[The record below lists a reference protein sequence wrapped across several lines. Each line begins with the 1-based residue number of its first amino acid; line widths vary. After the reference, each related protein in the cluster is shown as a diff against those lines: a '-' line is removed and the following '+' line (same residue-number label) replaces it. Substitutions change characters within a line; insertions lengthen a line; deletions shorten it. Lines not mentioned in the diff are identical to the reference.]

1 MLTLSEEIFEA
12 NNGGL
17 DIIADYYPDA
27 KNVAGTKEKF
37 SCRNEKIPSA
47 KLNKRKTAN
56 GIDVYKVIDFGG
68 TNKEMDAIE
77 VVAYEEGLIW
87 KEALRFV
94 LSKYPR
100 TKSETR
106 TDQTVTYEDSTN
118 SDKVGDMSWTER
130 KVNDKVLRELGRYVT
145 EDGFNFYNWHLVDEL
160 RTVIKTKKGEIKV
173 MVKKAT
179 DDKPIFVRKCY
190 YKEEEK
196 LEFFWKFYEPRAEKQ
211 YRFKYY
217 PEGVKPQNYVHGLY
231 EIEKMIE
238 KRGGEKLPCLFIG
251 SGEKDSLNINSLQG
265 YNPETDKY
273 DYNCPVIWFNS
284 ETAVVPPEILR
295 RIKKL
300 AVKIVNIPD
309 IDETGLA
316 QGNRFALENWDIY
329 TLWIPRYILDIKDWR
344 GNGCKDFK
352 DYLDLGGDQKEMAN
366 LVTNSHRFRFWNVIQ
381 QTDKEGNLKI
391 NCSLDA
397 ENVTFALNV
406 LGYRYDCVRGEDK
419 FYYQNN
425 HIIEEMQSQEIRRQL
440 IGYLR
445 STLRVREGIVY
456 NTLMNTNKFTEWCR
470 FLDKP
475 REIVE
480 KNKQYYQ
487 RYYFEDAWMEV
498 EPESVRKKSFR
509 QLDCEI
515 SKEKIRECK
524 IGTYKPI
531 FNYQYDESKKDYNIV
546 VENPDCSMYRYL
558 VATSKIYWK
567 EELSKMKE
575 INPESRQENMPIV
588 IASDLLTED
597 QNFEQEESLKNKMF
611 LMGYLCTKFKDAA
624 KPWGVYLMDNKIS
637 DGTESNGGSG
647 KSLFIRFAEILLN
660 KYFINGKDK
669 KLSENSH
676 KYDGVTENTD
686 IIVIDDL
693 DKKFDIE
700 LLHND
705 VTSDLQIN
713 PKNKTPYTIKRE
725 KSPKFV
731 IATNYVP
738 LKTDAS
744 IKRRWRF
751 GTFSDWF
758 HVKTTNSEYDSDY
771 NPKMMFKKTLI
782 DDFDEKEMSETIC
795 CIIDCVRYYMLCSQ
809 RNMVKDCILNNI
821 EIRKL
826 IVTVG
831 ADFME
836 WFKVYFDKENGM
848 LNQEVAKNEAY
859 SDYRTKVE
867 HPFGQYIW
875 SKKLKEYCKLIGYE
889 YNPPEYCTGD
899 GERIIKRWCGKP
911 ADYIF
916 IRG

>member
-1 MLTLSEEIFEA
+1 MTITEEILEA
-12 NNGGL
+12 TNGGL
-17 DIIADYYPDA
+17 DIIADYYPKA
-27 KNVAGTKEKF
+27 REVAGTKDKF
-37 SCRNEKIPSA
+37 SLRNEKVPSA
-47 KLNKRKTAN
+47 KINLRKTAN
-56 GIDVYKVIDFGG
+56 DVDCYKVIDFGG
-68 TNKEMDAIE
+68 TNHEMNAID
-77 VVAYEEGLIW
+77 VIAYEEGISY
-87 KEALRFV
+87 KEAIRFA
-94 LSKYPR
+94 LAKYPHTISR
-100 TKSETR
+100 ETR
-106 TDQTVTYEDSTN
+106 EQDVTFEDPTS
-118 SDKVGDMSWTER
+118 SDKVGDMSWTEQ
-130 KVNDKVLRELGRYVT
+130 KVSERMLRELGRYVT
-145 EDGFNFYNWHLVDEL
+145 EEGFDFYNWKCVDEL
-160 RTVIKTKKGEIKV
+160 RSVIKTKKGEIKV
-173 MVKKAT
+173 MVKKAN
-179 DDKPIFVRKCY
+179 DSKPIFVRKCFY
-190 YKEEEK
+190 RKDEK
-196 LEFFWKFYEPRAEKQ
+196 LEFFWKFYEPRALKQ

-217 PEGVKPQNYVHGLY
+217 PEGSKPENYVHGLY
-231 EIEKMIE
+231 EVEKLIES
-238 KRGGEKLPCLFIG
+238 RNGERLPCLFIG
-251 SGEKDSLNINSLQG
+251 AGEKDSLNINSLNG
-265 YNPETDKY
+265 YNAETDRF
-273 DYNCPVIWFNS
+273 DYHCPVIWFNS
-284 ETAVVPPEILR
+284 ETAVVPPDIMR

-309 IDETGLA
+309 IDETGIT

-329 TLWIPRYILDIKDWR
+329 TLWLPRYIQEIKDWR
-344 GNGCKDFK
+344 GNPCKDFK
-352 DYLDLGGDQKEMAN
+352 DYLELGGDQKEMAN
-366 LVTNSHRFRFWNVIQ
+366 LVTNSHKFKFWTIIESKDKDGNVSI
-381 QTDKEGNLKI
+381 K
-391 NCSLDA
+391 CVLDP

-440 IGYLR
+440 VGYLR
-445 STLRVREGIVY
+445 STLRVRDGIVY

-475 REIVE
+475 REIVDM
-480 KNKQYYQ
+480 NGPYYQ
-487 RYYFEDAWMEV
+487 RYYFEDGWAEI
-498 EPESVRKKSFR
+498 EPEEVKKHNYR

-515 SKEKIRECK
+515 SKERVREHRL
-524 IGTYKPI
+524 GTYKPI
-531 FNYQYDESKKDYNIV
+531 FRYEWDEENRDYNV
-546 VENPDCSMYRYL
+546 FFEKPTCKMFQYL

-567 EELSKMKE
+567 EELAKLKE
-575 INPESRQENMPIV
+575 MDPAMTQGGMPLQIT
-588 IASDLLTED
+588 SELLTDD
-597 QNFEQEESLKNKMF
+597 QNVEQCMSLRNKMF
-611 LMGYLCTKFKDAA
+611 LMGYLCTKYKDAA

-647 KSLFIRFAEILLN
+647 KSLFIEFAKLFLN
-660 KYFINGKDK
+660 EYFINGKNK
-669 KLSENSH
+669 KLSEDSH

-686 IIVIDDL
+686 IIRIDDL
-693 DKKFDIE
+693 DKKFDVE

-705 VTSDLQIN
+705 VTGDLQVN
-713 PKNKTPYTIKRE
+713 PKGKQPFSIKRA
-725 KSPKFV
+725 KSPKIV

-771 NPKMMFKKTLI
+771 NPKMMFHQTLI
-782 DDFDEKEMSETIC
+782 DDFDEKDMNETLC
-795 CIIDCVRYYMLCSQ
+795 CIIDCVRYYMLCCKKGLVQ
-809 RNMVKDCILNNI
+809 DCILNNI

-848 LNQEVAKNEAY
+848 LNMEVAKNEAY
-859 SDYRTKVE
+859 MDYRQKVE

-889 YNPPEYCTGD
+889 YNPPEYCSGD
-899 GERIIKRWCGKP
+899 GERIIKRWNGKP

>member
-1 MLTLSEEIFEA
+1 MTVTEEIFEA
-12 NNGGL
+12 NHGGL
-17 DIIADYYPDA
+17 DIIADYYPKARD
-27 KNVAGTKEKF
+27 VAGTKEKF
-37 SCRNEKIPSA
+37 SCRNEKVPSA
-47 KLNKRKTAN
+47 KLNLRKTEN
-56 GIDVYKVIDFGG
+56 GIEVFKVIDFGG

-77 VVAYEEGLIW
+77 VVAYEEGLTW
-87 KEALRFV
+87 KDALRFV
-94 LSKYPR
+94 LGKYPR
-100 TKSETR
+100 IKSETR
-106 TDQTVTYEDSTN
+106 YDQTITYEDATN

-130 KVNDKVLRELGRYVT
+130 KVNEKVLRELGRYVT
-145 EDGFNFYNWHLVDEL
+145 EDGFNFYNWHLIDEL
-160 RTVIKTKKGEIKV
+160 RTVIKTKNGEVKV
-173 MVKKAT
+173 MVKKSNDT
-179 DDKPIFVRKCY
+179 KPIFVRKCFF
-190 YKEEEK
+190 KENDK
-196 LEFFWKFYEPRAEKQ
+196 LDYFWKFYEPRAEKQ
-211 YRFKYY
+211 FRFKYY
-217 PEGVKPQNYVHGLY
+217 PEGIKPVNYVHGLY
-231 EIEKMIE
+231 EVEKLIE
-238 KRGGEKLPCLFIG
+238 KRNGEKLPCLFIG

-273 DYNCPVIWFNS
+273 DYYCPVIWFNS
-284 ETAVVPPEILR
+284 ETAVVPPEIMR

-300 AVKIVNIPD
+300 ASKVINIPD
-309 IDETGLA
+309 IDETGFA

-329 TLWIPRYILDIKDWR
+329 TLWIPRYILEIKDWR
-344 GNGCKDFK
+344 GNSCKDFK

-366 LVTNSHRFRFWNVIQ
+366 LVTNSHKFRFWNVIQ
-381 QTDKEGNLKI
+381 QADKDGNMQIK
-391 NCSLDA
+391 CSLDP

-440 IGYLR
+440 VGYLR
-445 STLRVREGIVY
+445 STLRVRDGIVY
-456 NTLMNTNKFTEWCR
+456 NTLMNTNRFTEWCR

-480 KNKQYYQ
+480 MNSQYYQ
-487 RYYFEDAWMEV
+487 RYYFQDGWIEI
-498 EPESVRKKSFR
+498 EPESVHKKNYR

-515 SKEKIRECK
+515 AKERVREQK
-524 IGTYKPI
+524 IGQYKPV
-531 FNYQYDESKKDYNIV
+531 FRFEWDPQTEDYEIYF
-546 VENPDCSMYRYL
+546 ENVNCKMFQYL

-567 EELSKMKE
+567 EELQKLKE
-575 INPESRQENMPIV
+575 IDPNYNQANMPVNIT
-588 IASDLLTED
+588 SELLTEE
-597 QNFEQEESLKNKMF
+597 QNIEQGMSFQNKMF
-611 LMGYLCTKFKDAA
+611 LMGYLCTKHKDAA

-647 KSLFIRFAEILLN
+647 KSLFIEFAKLLLN
-660 KYFINGKDK
+660 EYFINGKNK
-669 KLSENSH
+669 KLSEDSH

-686 IIVIDDL
+686 IIRIDDL

-705 VTSDLQIN
+705 VTGDLQVN
-713 PKNKTPYTIKRE
+713 PKGKQPYTIKRA
-725 KSPKFV
+725 KSPKIV
-731 IATNYVP
+731 VATNFVP

-758 HVKTTNSEYDSDY
+758 HVKTTNSEYEGDY
-771 NPKMMFKKTLI
+771 NPKMMFHQTLI
-782 DDFDEKEMSETIC
+782 EDFDEKDMNETLC
-795 CIIDCVRYYMLCSQ
+795 CIIDCIRYYMLCCQ
-809 RNMVKDCILNNI
+809 KNMVKDCILNNI

-836 WFKVYFDKENGM
+836 WFKVYFDKENGL
-848 LNQEVAKNEAY
+848 LNTEIAKNEAY
-859 SDYRTKVE
+859 ADYRQKVE

-889 YNPPEYCTGD
+889 YNPPEFCSGD
-899 GERIIKRWCGKP
+899 GERIIKRWNGKP
-911 ADYIF
+911 ADYIY